1 MSFILFAITKVQN
14 NYQIC
19 KFLTKFFRENHK
31 FFFSK
36 KGHPKRMPQTAASS
50 HSKLPV

>member
-1 MSFILFAITKVQN
+1 MFVLVLFATSKVRN

-19 KFLTKFFRENHK
+19 KFFSKFFRKNHK
-31 FFFSK
+31 FFEK
-36 KGHPKRMPQTAASS
+36 KGHPKRMPQTAASP